1 MSFPKY
7 STEPS
12 CKVHRPKDASLGVC
26 TIHDHNIIPKK
37 PPHIISRMGIAYLPQ
52 INNVFANLT
61 VRENLS
67 MAAYAVSESMQLQRI
82 SKILESFPFLQ
93 QRTGSKAGTLSGGQR
108 QMLAMAMALMR
119 EPKVMLFDEPTAN
132 LAPKM
137 ALEVMKKI
145 SQMREEFDATIV
157 LVEQNVKRALQIG
170 DMAYLVW

>member
-1 MSFPKY
+1 MEKTTS
-7 STEPS
+7 
-12 CKVHRPKDASLGVC
+12 
-26 TIHDHNIIPKK
+26 K

-61 VRENLS
+61 VKISQWQHMHKRVDAITENFKDIRIVS
-67 MAAYAVSESMQLQRI
+67 VSATENWIQSRYAKR
-82 SKILESFPFLQ
+82 
-93 QRTGSKAGTLSGGQR
+93 RTKTD
-108 QMLAMAMALMR
+108 AMAMALMR

-170 DMAYLVW
+170 DMAYLVVNGKLAYSGTAKELAAHPDLGKLYLGTG